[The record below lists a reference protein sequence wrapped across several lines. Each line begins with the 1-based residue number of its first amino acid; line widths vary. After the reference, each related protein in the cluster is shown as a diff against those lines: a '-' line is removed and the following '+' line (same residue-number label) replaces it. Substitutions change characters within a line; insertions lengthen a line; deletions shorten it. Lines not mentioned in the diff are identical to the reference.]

1 MQGQTTKDDLYLADA
16 EGVFQ
21 SIKVYYCLELLLEW
35 RFELDSGLLYECEK
49 NNSLVDHP
57 CQELSHIEQGPFGTS
72 CWCGQS
78 WWVCRSSTGL
88 LRSLFHNV
96 LVGFW
101 FEFSFPTSNT
111 IFGTCNG
118 WLANYWQALSQ
129 SDGRWRYNSNNP
141 ESSTLAA
148 GMFYKCFDTTMTFLA
163 PAPCH
168 IYSMLFLQGDMQLS
182 H

>member
-96 LVGFW
+96 LVGFCLN
-101 FEFSFPTSNT
+101 FLFLLQIQFSARVMVDLL
-111 IFGTCNG
+111 IIGRL
-118 WLANYWQALSQ
+118 WARVME
-129 SDGRWRYNSNNP
+129 DGAIILIIPSLVPLLLVCSISILY
-141 ESSTLAA
+141 
-148 GMFYKCFDTTMTFLA
+148 TTMTFLA